1 MSKNFICDIDIVS
14 VYSDLVSMYSSSIGQ
29 HMPLYAK
36 PLYAKLE
43 QVPQS
48 KYKDFRYKKSSF
60 SDEYFLF
67 GWPKK
72 TKVSIRPL
80 VYKLLN
86 FSSENALLLTCE
98 IYGIEVKEQK

>member
-36 PLYAKLE
+36 P
-43 QVPQS
+43 
-48 KYKDFRYKKSSF
+48 F

-98 IYGIEVKEQK
+98 IYGIEVKEEK